1 MPVNPYAPPEAQ
13 VADAPPDSHGL
24 KRRSLLLMI
33 VFMIISFGF
42 YYLFWWFRR
51 RPGLNRL
58 NSPRKL
64 PLWPLLLLTGVYAV
78 QFGLGLVAGATA
90 RAQQAVIG
98 EGGFLALVAVRM
110 AGGILFFVPTV
121 KGKEMDGG

>member
-1 MPVNPYAPPEAQ
+1 MDVNPYAPPEAQ
-13 VADAPPDSHGL
+13 VADAPRDSHGL
-24 KRRSLLLMI
+24 KRRSVLLMI

-64 PLWPLLLLTGVYAV
+64 ALWPLLLLTGVYAV
-78 QFGLGLVAGATA
+78 QFGLGLIAGATA
-90 RAQQAVIG
+90 GAQEALIG
-98 EGGFLALVAVRM
+98 QGGVFTLLAVRL
-110 AGGILFFVPTV
+110 AVGLLIVIQ
-121 KGKEMDGG
+121 